1 MTALLGSVGILA
13 TFAQASPAQAGAETS
28 TDVTTIRTCL
38 AGQRNRR
45 EKATCIGQIATS
57 CLRENSKEPVSIQ
70 TVLCTGQ
77 ELAAWDVILN
87 ENYAAQQRSIERTDE
102 PDSLIR
108 RDQME
113 ALRTAQRLWI
123 QFRDAEME
131 RERANSHGANSVWIT
146 ANVEKI
152 GLEMTAR
159 RAIDLD

>member
-1 MTALLGSVGILA
+1 MTVVMGGIGLLPTLG
-13 TFAQASPAQAGAETS
+13 QASSVQAGSEPS
-28 TDVTTIRTCL
+28 TDATTIRTCL
-38 AGQRNRR
+38 AGHRNRR
-45 EKATCIGQIATS
+45 EQATCIGEIATS
-57 CLRENSKEPVSIQ
+57 CRRENSAGPVSVQ
-70 TVLCTGQ
+70 TYFCTAR
-77 ELAAWDVILN
+77 ELAAWDVVLN
-87 ENYAAQQRSIERTDE
+87 ENYAAQLRSIERADE
-102 PDSLIR
+102 PDSSVR